1 MMKSLLYCI
10 ILLQLCCTHLRAEE
24 LTAKI
29 CDENNTPLKWVNVSL
44 RTSQNGKVVASTQTM
59 TDGSFVFHNTEA
71 GKYTLLCTY
80 VGYNDYIADVQI
92 TKGKNLALGTLI
104 MKIRNTEISGVVVA
118 ASRNVF
124 TTDKQ
129 LIYPSDQQVEA
140 SGGGL
145 DLLQKLPIP
154 LLNVNPVTRTI
165 SSLDPSGGVALFI
178 NDIPADANDIT
189 ILDPKQIKRVEVI
202 RNPGLKYGSNLAIAL
217 NIVMKQAQDGIAL
230 GVNTNNS
237 TKLTYGYNNAF
248 VTYNHKNSQL
258 TINQRENYQNY
269 FDQTSDDV
277 RKYLMPNE
285 DWHTVRFQSLDART
299 LSATHGTTMKYN
311 LTKADNFVFQAQGY
325 LNLQRNPKQNRSY
338 LVSET
343 GKSDYINRTDTR
355 DQYESPAL
363 SMYFKKYLPHQ
374 QALIFNVVGTY
385 IHSNYDYFYRQ
396 EDNSF
401 QTTYNV
407 GGKKAS
413 FIGEA
418 KYHKGFKW
426 GSVTSGVRSFYGNTR
441 NHYVGDIHNE
451 AKMVNSNTS
460 AYIQADGRWKK
471 LSGSATLSL
480 DDQYYTQQ
488 EDKYHKLTFSP
499 HANLNYT
506 IIPSISLGYRFS
518 LASRLPSLA
527 SMNDITIQ
535 KDLWER
541 RVGNPFLKPFNHVE
555 NSLRATYY
563 KGKIYAMLS
572 ATYAINKNAIMPT
585 ITRTQTD
592 GHVFFDNS
600 AKNQRDMNQLVLT
613 AYLRYAA
620 FNNKLIVT
628 GVGSYNH
635 FNAQS
640 DLYTNK
646 QGFFSGNIAL
656 ESYLGSFYLSARC
669 ASRDYSL
676 FAETIWYNEYTS
688 SISASY
694 KWKNIQMGLTWEQPL
709 QRNGTNNRV
718 ETTNDFVHKIVRQS
732 NPEAG
737 SHILLTFAWR
747 WNHGFKAKT
756 QEAELNNRDAD
767 AGILK

>member
-1 MMKSLLYCI
+1 MKAKLFCIVLSL
-10 ILLQLCCTHLRAEE
+10 LCCTHLRAED
-24 LTAKI
+24 LTATI
-29 CDENNTPLKWVNVSL
+29 CDETNSPIEGVNVSL
-44 RTSQNGKVVASTQTM
+44 RSSRGNKIVATTL
-59 TDGSFVFHNTEA
+59 TAHNGSFVLHDVQA
-71 GKYTLLCTY
+71 GKYTLLCTH
-80 VGYNDYIADVQI
+80 VGYSDYSANVQI
-92 TKGKNLALGTLI
+92 VKDQDLALGTLI
-104 MKIRNTEISGVVVA
+104 MFTESVEINEVVVS

-129 LIYPSDQQVEA
+129 LIYPSDQQAEA
-140 SGGGL
+140 SSGGL

-154 LLNVNPVTRTI
+154 LLNVNPVTRTV
-165 SSLDPSGGVALFI
+165 SSFDPSGGVALFI
-178 NDIPADANDIT
+178 NDIPADANDIV
-189 ILDPKQIKRVEVI
+189 ILDPKQVKRVEVV
-202 RNPGLKYGSNLAIAL
+202 RNPGMKYGSNLAIAL
-217 NIVMKQAQDGIAL
+217 NIVMKQMQDGIAL

-248 VTYNHKNSQL
+248 ATYNRKNSQL

-269 FDQTSDDV
+269 FEQTSDDV
-277 RKYLMPNE
+277 REYLMPNG

-311 LTKADNFVFQAQGY
+311 LTKPDNFVFQTQGY

-343 GKSDYINRTDTR
+343 GKGDYINRTDTR

-385 IHSNYDYFYRQ
+385 IHSDYDYLYEQ
-396 EDNSF
+396 ENNGF
-401 QTTYNV
+401 QTEYSV

-413 FIGEA
+413 VIGEA
-418 KYHKGFKW
+418 KYYKGFKW
-426 GSVTSGVRSFYGNTR
+426 GSLTSGIRSFYGYTR
-441 NHYVGDIHNE
+441 NHYVGDIDNE
-451 AKMVNSNTS
+451 AKMVNSNTN
-460 AYIQADGRWKK
+460 AYVQADGRWKK

-480 DDQYYTQQ
+480 EDQYYTQQ
-488 EDKYHKLTFSP
+488 DDKYHKLTFSP
-499 HANLNYT
+499 QANLNYAVT
-506 IIPSISLGYRFS
+506 PSISLGYRFS

-527 SMNDITIQ
+527 SMNDIIIQ

-555 NSLRATYY
+555 NSLLATYY
-563 KGKIYAMLS
+563 KGKIYAMFS

-585 ITRTQTD
+585 ITRTETD
-592 GHVFFDNS
+592 GMVFFDNG

-620 FNNKLIVT
+620 FNNKLIIT

-646 QGFFSGNIAL
+646 RGFFSGNIAL

-694 KWKNIQMGLTWEQPL
+694 KWKDIQVGMTWEQPL

-747 WNHGFKAKT
+747 WSHGFKAKT